1 MKQSRFADTFLSG
14 VRVAR
19 ELDAAITSN
28 GASFPTC
35 YGTEFT
41 STAILPWCQRAAV
54 DWHYIAPGKPM
65 QNPRPLTRTNGV
77 RGLDIESFNGRFRDE
92 FLNEVPFST
101 LTDARTQIATWKEDY
116 RDAGPIPRRRGA
128 VSGGPEVCDG
138 AEIQRDIPA

>member
-14 VRVAR
+14 ARVAR
-19 ELDAAITSN
+19 KLDAVIARGGLPATIVSDN
-28 GASFPTC
+28 
-35 YGTEFT
+35 GTEFT

-101 LTDARTQIATWKEDY
+101 LTDARTEIATWKEDY
-116 RDAGPIPRRRGA
+116 RDADPGPRRRGA
-128 VSGGPEVCDG
+128 V
-138 AEIQRDIPA
+138 